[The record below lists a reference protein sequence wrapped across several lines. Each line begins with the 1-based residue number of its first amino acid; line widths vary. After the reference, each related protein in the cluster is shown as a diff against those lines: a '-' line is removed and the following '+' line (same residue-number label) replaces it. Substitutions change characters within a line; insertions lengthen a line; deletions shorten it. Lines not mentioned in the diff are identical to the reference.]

1 MILYNV
7 NKLIE
12 ISLLCHHDLYFYLG
26 TNPVCADVCTS
37 SEAHVEL
44 DLSEPRIYREN
55 EHVQINL
62 HHTGSGRC
70 REPGKIRIMFS
81 HFCFLFT
88 SYSNYLLKIIS
99 LQVFC
104 IDEKL

>member
-1 MILYNV
+1 MQENRMILYKV
-7 NKLIE
+7 FPNKKKLHRIRFSLQ
-12 ISLLCHHDLYFYLG
+12 SLLYLG

-55 EHVQINL
+55 ERVQVTF

-70 REPGKIRIMFS
+70 REPG
-81 HFCFLFT
+81 
-88 SYSNYLLKIIS
+88 IIN
-99 LQVFC
+99 
-104 IDEKL
+104 IIK